1 MTRYP
6 HLPPAVLRL
15 LEAEPW
21 QGTPTELFAALEPYR
36 VEIWPANPVSLSLWL
51 KHHAGRHGIT
61 VTRRHTGERRLLRL
75 ERGANGLQGV
85 EESTHTAAAWCFST
99 WPKLE
104 AALPG
109 ILEVVSGEVTLAF
122 DIGRGRVSQAVPI
135 TWLPLVV
142 GRWAAQF
149 PQAHE
154 VRIYRGEVEVVT
166 AWPFE

>member
-21 QGTPTELFAALEPYR
+21 QGTPTELYTALEPYR
-36 VEIWPANPVSLSLWL
+36 VEPWPANPVTLSLWL

-61 VTRRHTGERRLLRL
+61 VTPRHTGYGRLLQL

-99 WPKLE
+99 WPELE
-104 AALPG
+104 AAIRRVGEGGEPFLT
-109 ILEVVSGEVTLAF
+109 LETETGTLL
-122 DIGRGRVSQAVPI
+122 
-135 TWLPLVV
+135 LPLSI
-142 GRWAAQF
+142 
-149 PQAHE
+149 E
-154 VRIYRGEVEVVT
+154 V
-166 AWPFE
+166 ADL